1 MERITFTPKWL
12 VNEAEPDKSPKF
24 FVKLASIL
32 DRDQFDAELDGVHRA
47 AEVPS
52 FRLRDIAIEGLN
64 ALLGDEAAD
73 LGALVLAQYGG
84 EQLPPDE
91 VARLKTVFDILA
103 EHWPEYRAAR
113 EQEARRNRILP
124 TLAFVRWC
132 DGWENLT
139 DKDDAP
145 VDYARDKGAIPDAV
159 LRRISPIVLR
169 AVGVEAYRVQFGQG
183 TAGN

>member
-1 MERITFTPKWL
+1 MDRITFTPTWL
-12 VNEAEPDKSPKF
+12 VDKDEPGKSPRF
-24 FVKLASIL
+24 FLKLASIL

-47 AEVPS
+47 AEVAS
-52 FRLRDIAIEGLN
+52 FQLRDIAIEGLT
-64 ALLGDEAAD
+64 ALLGEEAAD
-73 LGALVLAQYGG
+73 LVGLVLAQYGG
-84 EQLPPDE
+84 ETLPSDE
-91 VARLKTVFDILA
+91 MARLKTVFDILS

-139 DKDDAP
+139 DKDGKAIE
-145 VDYARDKGAIPDAV
+145 YAREKAAIPDGT

-169 AVGVEAYRVQFGQG
+169 AVGLEAYRVQFGQG